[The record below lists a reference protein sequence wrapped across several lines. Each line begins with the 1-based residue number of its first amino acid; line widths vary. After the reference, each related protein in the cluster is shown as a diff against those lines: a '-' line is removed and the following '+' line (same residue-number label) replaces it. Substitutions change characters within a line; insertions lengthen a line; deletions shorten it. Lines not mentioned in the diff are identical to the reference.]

1 VVIGVT
7 SDVTGCPEPA
17 NIPSLS
23 GRGGAVPDLRTDI
36 AELDMMIEKVRQIR
50 TRTCEPKSNSNPRY
64 LALSNVVSNL
74 QKAADDM
81 RTEL

>member
-1 VVIGVT
+1 M
-7 SDVTGCPEPA
+7 
-17 NIPSLS
+17 
-23 GRGGAVPDLRTDI
+23 PDLGVDI
-36 AELDMMIEKVRQIR
+36 AELELMIEKVRQIR
-50 TRTCEPKSNSNPRY
+50 TRNCEPKSNTNPRY